1 MPAGRTSS
9 QSGDRQPRN
18 SRPPSQRI
26 EERQSSQTLKNV
38 ITMKGKGVKPV
49 ENTQSQGKGTVNIQ
63 VQSKQTC
70 GSRFQDL
77 SKACK
82 HCDKICIVSENSK
95 ENVQCIKCG
104 VWIHKKCDSID
115 DQEIEE
121 QVLLGTYACNDC
133 RLKPDVHDGSTCS
146 IEDQEMEESDSSSM
160 NTEERLQAEF
170 DGELLTNSRDTG
182 ITEPN
187 VGDNHPMQMN
197 VDYGAIPKTSSPKST
212 ENPGLGTNI
221 KNMEIKSQSVEDQ
234 NQDKLGSK
242 LDEMMEMM
250 KDIKEVKMDVN
261 RLDASIRNISCQQ
274 NKFIQET
281 NLQLSQMVQQSVT
294 SAIGSLSANLENNI
308 ALKVQQNVVQQLGN
322 DMDKKMAEKIKA
334 EEFKT
339 CQKLTALEQKVSQ
352 NFSQSIEQKVEQSL
366 DNRIG
371 DRIKNLEDNVEN
383 RIHNLEKNI
392 MQRIEVRVEQ
402 EIENRGDLV
411 VTYPKLNEALDEFGE
426 KIWRRKNV
434 LVCNLP
440 ESDKISIIDK
450 KNDDL
455 EKIIPIFNK
464 FIPFNEKDIDGL
476 PVRVG
481 KVGAGPRMLRVTLWS
496 EAKIRELVLKA
507 REQNHLIN
515 PTETDNKKKLYINRD
530 YTQLDRQLRKQRR
543 LQNKAE
549 DLFEEG
555 DHPQGAKNRRTEN
568 TQMMQMHSSYANA
581 VTSKIPNSQNQ
592 NPGQQAQM
600 NTSIPYTINPQ
611 SSQFQIGT
619 LGQMGVTNSLQAGQ
633 GGSIQYRTGG
643 PFSQQDLGLKNKS
656 FEIPSMEVNG
666 KGPSF
671 SDEQRPEMFGIMGGG
686 DKHRSPMIRFGPN
699 LESAGAVGG
708 VPNSFPTSNSVSHTQ
723 MSMRGHAP
731 QNYFGSY
738 NAHETFSHD
747 TRVYQQDARGRG
759 RGNFRGYPRGGRP
772 SRR

>member
-9 QSGDRQPRN
+9 LSGDRQPRN

-26 EERQSSQTLKNV
+26 EERQSSQALKNV
-38 ITMKGKGVKPV
+38 TAMKGKGVKPV
-49 ENTQSQGKGTVNIQ
+49 ENTQSQGKGNVNFQ
-63 VQSKQTC
+63 VQSKQTS

-104 VWIHKKCDSID
+104 VWLHKKRDSID

-121 QVLLGTYACNDC
+121 QELLGTYACNDC

-146 IEDQEMEESDSSSM
+146 IEDEEMEESDSSSM

-170 DGELLTNSRDTG
+170 DGELMTNSTDIRTA
-182 ITEPN
+182 EPN
-187 VGDNHPMQMN
+187 VGDSHTMQMN
-197 VDYGAIPKTSSPKST
+197 VDSGAIPKTSSPKSK
-212 ENPGLGTNI
+212 ENPGLGTNVNNI
-221 KNMEIKSQSVEDQ
+221 ELKSHSQNDE

-250 KDIKEVKMDVN
+250 KDIKDVKMDVN
-261 RLDASIRNISCQQ
+261 RLDASIRVISSQQ
-274 NKFIQET
+274 DRFIQET
-281 NLQLSQMVQQSVT
+281 NFQLSQMVQQSVST
-294 SAIGSLSANLENNI
+294 AISSLGTNLENNI
-308 ALKVQQNVVQQLGN
+308 AAKVQQNVAQQLGN
-322 DMDKKMAEKIKA
+322 DLEVKMAEKMKA
-334 EEFKT
+334 EEYRT
-339 CQKLTALEQKVSQ
+339 GQKLTALEQKVGQ
-352 NFSQSIEQKVEQSL
+352 NLLQSIDQKVDQSL

-371 DRIKNLEDNVEN
+371 ERIKNLEENVEN

-440 ESDKISIIDK
+440 ESDKIAIIDK

-455 EKIIPIFNK
+455 EKIKPIFNK
-464 FIPFNEKDIDGL
+464 FIQFNENDIDGL

-481 KVGAGPRMLRVTLWS
+481 KIGAGPRMLKVTLWS

-543 LQNKAE
+543 LKNKA
-549 DLFEEG
+549 
-555 DHPQGAKNRRTEN
+555 
-568 TQMMQMHSSYANA
+568 
-581 VTSKIPNSQNQ
+581 
-592 NPGQQAQM
+592 
-600 NTSIPYTINPQ
+600 
-611 SSQFQIGT
+611 
-619 LGQMGVTNSLQAGQ
+619 
-633 GGSIQYRTGG
+633 
-643 PFSQQDLGLKNKS
+643 
-656 FEIPSMEVNG
+656 
-666 KGPSF
+666 
-671 SDEQRPEMFGIMGGG
+671 
-686 DKHRSPMIRFGPN
+686 
-699 LESAGAVGG
+699 
-708 VPNSFPTSNSVSHTQ
+708 
-723 MSMRGHAP
+723 
-731 QNYFGSY
+731 
-738 NAHETFSHD
+738 
-747 TRVYQQDARGRG
+747 
-759 RGNFRGYPRGGRP
+759 
-772 SRR
+772 